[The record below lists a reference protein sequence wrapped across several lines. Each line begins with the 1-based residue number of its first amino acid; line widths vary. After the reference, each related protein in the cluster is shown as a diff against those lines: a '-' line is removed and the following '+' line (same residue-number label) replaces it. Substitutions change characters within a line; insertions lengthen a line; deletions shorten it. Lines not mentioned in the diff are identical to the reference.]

1 MHRIKNHFLVSL
13 TNNTPLHPYQQITM
27 DSDGGS
33 NISFPMLEDDD
44 LSNFFDASI
53 DSSLSRSSSFFNKY
67 NFTIDFGSD
76 LSTIVIESDSD
87 DDSNFAPTIGAK
99 NSVYSISSSSCTM
112 SCTTCTCLDH
122 FTSPCPGC
130 KDIPTCIHMN
140 NSDLVSD
147 A

>member
-1 MHRIKNHFLVSL
+1 ML
-13 TNNTPLHPYQQITM
+13 PYHEIAM
-27 DSDGGS
+27 DFDGGS
-33 NISFPMLEDDD
+33 NMSFSMLEDNK
-44 LSNFFDASI
+44 LSGSFGASI
-53 DSSLSRSSSFFNKY
+53 YSSLSWSSSFFNKY